1 MRGGVLPPALLC
13 LALGIFLAY
22 VPRRLIAPAIGLTS
36 LLAIMVV
43 AVGVPS
49 AWEEIAFAG
58 CWISVVVIS
67 LSVHLPN
74 VPGRLSVL
82 AIGCNT
88 GVWVGSV
95 VAVAARPL
103 DLLFALP
110 FMLAVIPTIFL
121 LRTPFRLGIKII
133 ASWLAAVAI
142 LAGALP
148 ITPTAGYE
156 PDHMQ

>member
-13 LALGIFLAY
+13 LVLGIFLAY
-22 VPRRLIAPAIGLTS
+22 VPRRLIAPAIGITA
-36 LLAIMVV
+36 LLATVVV

-67 LSVHLPN
+67 LSVHLPKPPN
-74 VPGRLSVL
+74 RLTVL
-82 AIGCNT
+82 AIAANA

-95 VAVAARPL
+95 VAVAGRPL
-103 DLLFALP
+103 DLMFALP
-110 FMLAVIPTIFL
+110 SMLAVIPAIL
-121 LRTPFRLGIKII
+121 LLGTPLRLGVKII